1 MKYLKNYKL
10 FEELD
15 QESLSLA
22 LEFKEKYKRIKI
34 ELDDILI
41 SLKDDDIKYRISDF
55 IDLGIA
61 EVRITIQDK
70 LEEYVDGGLKVT
82 AKFFTWEKIKHE
94 ILHVISFLES
104 EDLQFSM
111 LEVQQFISNEF
122 HNHVIYDKAEIE
134 ELEDSFKF
142 TRFEITF
149 YNEEISKSYDRS

>member
-1 MKYLKNYKL
+1 MKYIKSYKL

-15 QESLSLA
+15 PESLSLA

-34 ELDDILI
+34 ELNDILI
-41 SLKDDDIKYRISDF
+41 SLNDDGIKYRISDF

-61 EVRITIQDK
+61 EISIIIEDK
-70 LEEYVDGGLKVT
+70 SEEYLDDGLKVT
-82 AKFFTWEKIKHE
+82 KKLFTWEKIKHE

-142 TRFEITF
+142 TSFEITF
-149 YNEEISKSYDRS
+149 AKLYDRS

>member
-1 MKYLKNYKL
+1 MKHLKSYKL

-15 QESLSLA
+15 PEYLSLA
-22 LEFKEKYKRIKI
+22 LEFKEKYKQIRMD
-34 ELDDILI
+34 LNDILI
-41 SLKDDDIKYRISDF
+41 SFTDDGIKYKISDC
-55 IDLGIA
+55 IDIGIA
-61 EVRITIQDK
+61 EVSITIQDK

-111 LEVQQFISNEF
+111 LEVQQLISNEF
-122 HNHVIYDKAEIE
+122 HNHIIHNKDEVE

-149 YNEEISKSYDRS
+149 AKLYDRS